1 MKQSSRWGTKCVAVV
16 TAMVAGGLMPA
27 LAWAQAADPKPW
39 QLNMGKGVT
48 QTSRLAWESNNLSLI
63 ICTVI
68 GVIVFG
74 AMAYAIFKFRKSKG
88 AVAATF
94 SHNTRAEIVW
104 TVISASRVS

>member
-1 MKQSSRWGTKCVAVV
+1 MGRGD
-16 TAMVAGGLMPA
+16 PD
-27 LAWAQAADPKPW
+27 LAP
-39 QLNMGKGVT
+39 G
-48 QTSRLAWESNNLSLI
+48 RESNNLSLI

-94 SHNTRAEIVW
+94 SHNTKAEVIW
-104 TVISASRVS
+104 TVIPVIILIVMAGRPPPT